1 LIVGAGQPR
10 VKTSLDPSFI
20 GLKKGREDK
29 GPAEEMNGKNI
40 MKLNTDKII
49 AQKEDCIGWIIFNN
63 PSKRNAVSLEIW
75 EALGVILRDF
85 DQDDHIRVVVLRGAG
100 EKAFVSGADI
110 SEFEKKRNSATSRE
124 LYEKKAALGTD
135 MLYQFNKPV
144 IAMIQG
150 FCIGAGMAI
159 ALGADIR
166 FATSD
171 SKFGIPA
178 ARLGLGYG
186 YKGTKALSDLVGP
199 SHAKDILF
207 TARFLDADEALRI
220 GLINRIVSR
229 NELEPMVREYV
240 ELIANN
246 APLTVKSAKAA
257 VRETKNDSH
266 DRDLVKI
273 AQMVDECFESR
284 DYAEGRRAFMEKRE
298 PMFTGK

>member
-1 LIVGAGQPR
+1 
-10 VKTSLDPSFI
+10 
-20 GLKKGREDK
+20 
-29 GPAEEMNGKNI
+29 
-40 MKLNTDKII
+40 MKLSTDKII
-49 AQKEDCIGWIIFNN
+49 AQKEDRIGWIIFNN
-63 PSKRNAVSLEIW
+63 PSKRNAVSLEMW

-110 SEFEKKRNSATSRE
+110 SEFEQKRNSAASRE
-124 LYEKKAALGTD
+124 SYDKKAALGTV
-135 MLYQFNKPV
+135 MLYQLEKPV

-159 ALGADIR
+159 ALSADIR
-166 FATSD
+166 FATND

-186 YKGTKALSDLVGP
+186 YNGTKALSDLVGP

-207 TARFLDADEALRI
+207 TARFLDADEALSI

-229 NELEPMVREYV
+229 DKLEPIIREYV

-246 APLTVKSAKAA
+246 APLAVKAAKAA
-257 VRETKNDSH
+257 VRETRNDSH
-266 DRDLVKI
+266 DRNLLKI
-273 AQMVDECFESR
+273 TQMVDECFESK